1 MFYKSTILYGSLF
14 YRYQCSLQS
23 KIIATENRDPIDNRM
38 FSLTFFLPSNYT
50 SRLSESHILWPHR
63 VFCDLLYTL
72 IIPCANNNSDEF
84 FFFWNQWLSFISHF
98 LNPASGSAQCL
109 DNAEYFSQMKQL
121 CCLDSVCSCILVNS
135 EDNELLPVCKGLRV

>member
-14 YRYQCSLQS
+14 YGYQCSLQS

-38 FSLTFFLPSNYT
+38 FSLTFFLSSNYT

-84 FFFWNQWLSFISHF
+84 FFFFFESVTVFYLSFPKPIIRLCTMPGQCWVFLTNETVVLFRISLF
-98 LNPASGSAQCL
+98 LYLSKLRGQWAAPCL
-109 DNAEYFSQMKQL
+109 
-121 CCLDSVCSCILVNS
+121 
-135 EDNELLPVCKGLRV
+135 